1 MAIKLATDSSVDTR
15 SSVKCVRQIAGIV
28 LCGGASTRMG
38 SPKEWLEVDGE
49 TLLQRTG
56 RVMLT
61 VVSPVVVVSRSGQVL
76 PTLPGDVRHAFD
88 EVDGEGPLRGLHSG
102 LTTLAND
109 FDAALVVACDHP
121 ALDAGFVGRMV
132 ARSNDD
138 YDATIVH
145 WPDGRICP
153 LPGVY
158 RTTLVGRVAR
168 LLSERRR
175 SLKDLLQECTVLSLT
190 PADFADVDP
199 AMQSMLNVNRPEEWK
214 QWRGDDG
221 DRSA

>member
-1 MAIKLATDSSVDTR
+1 
-15 SSVKCVRQIAGIV
+15 
-28 LCGGASTRMG
+28 MG